1 MPHPFTL
8 LITLTS
14 FSAFA
19 SSANWTYTAQG
30 NWGEVSEVCREGKK
44 QSPIDIIKNKAKTV
58 KYGSMKFSTKEK
70 LGSLTLTNNGHGFSL
85 SSEGM
90 EKFILEGGNL
100 DGKYKLAQFHFHW
113 GNPAGSEH
121 LVDGKQYPSEVHL
134 VHYKAIYDNLTD
146 ALGSQKE
153 DALAV
158 VGVFIKTNDVALVDP
173 WKKLDA
179 AIKGA
184 PDKGNTTAV
193 DMGDATIMSI
203 LPDSK
208 DFTHFWRYQGGL
220 TTPTCNMQVVWTV
233 MRDTLTLPKKLID
246 TMAKMKDTD
255 GTVLTNTYRE
265 VQPLYDRKVYYNAG
279 ALLDGKLSCFVSFL
293 AFCLFVFKF

>member
-158 VGVFIKTNDVALVDP
+158 VGVFIKTNDKALADP
-173 WKKLDA
+173 WDKLDA
-179 AIKGA
+179 AIKAA
-184 PDKGNTTAV
+184 PDKGNTTTV
-193 DMGDATIMSI
+193 DMGKATIMSI

-208 DFTHFWRYQGGL
+208 DVTHYWRYQGGL
-220 TTPTCNMQVVWTV
+220 TTPGCNMQVVWTV
-233 MRDTLTLPKKLID
+233 MRDTLTLPKKLIE
-246 TMAKMKDTD
+246 TMSKIGLND
-255 GTVLTNTYRE
+255 GIDLTNTYRE
-265 VQPLYDRKVYYNAG
+265 VQQLHGRTVYYNSG
-279 ALLDGKLSCFVSFL
+279 SLLDGKLSCFISFL
-293 AFCLFVFKF
+293 VICLFVFKF